1 MKNKNDQV
9 KVKTKKVN
17 QRNTIKEN
25 KDKMEEIPSL

>member
-17 QRNTIKEN
+17 QRNMMKEN
-25 KDKMEEIPSL
+25 KDKMEQILSL